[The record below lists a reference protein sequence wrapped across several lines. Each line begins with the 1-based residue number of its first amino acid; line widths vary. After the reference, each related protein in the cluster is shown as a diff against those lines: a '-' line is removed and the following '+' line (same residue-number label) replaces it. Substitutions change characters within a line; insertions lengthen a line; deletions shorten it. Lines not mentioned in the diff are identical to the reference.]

1 MDPLS
6 VTASI
11 FTILELSEA
20 VLSICYKFR
29 KSVKGASG
37 EAAKITKDLKALQDI
52 LEQLLELAE
61 IEEKTG
67 TCRLSSLSS
76 LTKSN
81 GPLARCL
88 HELESLEQKLKPA
101 TGLKQVG
108 KALSWPFKEGEVRK
122 ALEGLESIKASLQL
136 ALITDN
142 TQAVFRVEKSV
153 EELRLDSER
162 KELVEW
168 LQPVDPS
175 TNHNNARPKH
185 EPTTGNWLLKSEE
198 LAAWLCEPKQLLWL
212 HGIPGCGKSILCSTV
227 VEHVKS
233 WCKTQPKCNLFYFYF
248 DFSDSKKQATI
259 GLVRSVLSQ
268 LISQTGAI
276 PDEIKKLYKETG
288 RGNQQSGLE
297 SLIATLLSVLKSRH
311 ETYLILDALDECS
324 ERESLL
330 GLLSDLR
337 GPRSGNVHILTTSRR
352 EYDIELVLGN
362 IADES
367 ICIQSAVVDA
377 DIKKYVQSCLV
388 ADPKLSKWPVIVK
401 DEIEDALVKGSH
413 GMFRWVVCQI
423 DVLRRCR
430 KLPLLRQ
437 RLRELPNTID
447 ETYDRILLNIPED
460 DQQAAH
466 ATLQWLAF
474 SQRPM
479 TLGEISEAIA
489 VDTRQQCFDVE
500 NRFLDAHSILEI
512 CSSMVTIS
520 ESGKKYKYGHTQSV
534 VADEMRELQLAHYSV
549 KEYIVSERIRSGRAK
564 AFAVVEAQAH
574 EYMAEASL
582 VYLLSFDKPDSLY
595 KGVWNLFPFL
605 DYAARYW
612 SKHSQ
617 TVTGEAGQQV
627 LDLTRSLLDA
637 ENNKCFVNWLRI
649 WAPDDPYDNPKL
661 SRSSESVGPPLDYA
675 AFMGLLAVG
684 QLLIDDGADVN
695 AEGGSYGGALQ
706 AACHEGHEAIVQLL
720 IAKGAN
726 VNAQGGL
733 YGTAL
738 QTASKWGHEAIVQLL
753 IAKGAN
759 VNAQGELYGT
769 ALQTAS
775 KWGHEAIVQLLIEK
789 GANVNAQG
797 ELYGTALQTASKWGH
812 EAIVQLLIEKGAN
825 VNAQGGLC
833 NSTAL
838 QTAIEQGH
846 EAIVQLLIEK
856 GANVNAQSRHNN
868 STALQT
874 ASEGGHVAI
883 VQLLIA
889 KGANVNAQGGLYGT
903 ALQTASTWGNKA
915 IVQLLIE
922 KEANV
927 NAQGGVY
934 GTALEAA
941 IAAGNKAI
949 VQLLI
954 EKEANV
960 NAQGGVY
967 GTALE
972 AAIAAGNKAIV
983 QLLIEKGANVDAQS
997 GYYHTALRAVVIK
1010 NNDAIARLLLSAGA
1024 DVSVLEEPELKRLK
1038 EMLAG
1043 EGGLLTR
1050 TERAV
1055 EVEDLGMIGEVAE
1068 HGNAK
1073 KRRLNNED
1081 G

>member
-11 FTILELSEA
+11 VTILQLSAA

-67 TCRLSSLSS
+67 TSRLSSLSS

-185 EPTTGNWLLKSEE
+185 EPTTGNWLLKSGE

-212 HGIPGCGKSILCSTV
+212 HGTPGCGKSILCSTV
-227 VEHVKS
+227 IEHVKT
-233 WCKTQPKCNLFYFYF
+233 WCKTQPKCNLVYFYF

-268 LISQTGAI
+268 LISQTRAI

-288 RGNQQSGLE
+288 RGNQQPGLE

-311 ETYLILDALDECS
+311 ETYLIVDALDECS

-352 EYDIELVLGN
+352 EYDIKLVLGN

-367 ICIQSAVVDA
+367 ICIQSVVVDA

-388 ADPKLSKWPVIVK
+388 ADPKLSKWPVIVR

-489 VDTRQQCFDVE
+489 VDTRQRCFAVE
-500 NRFLDAHSILEI
+500 SRFLDAHSILEI
-512 CSSMVTIS
+512 CSSMVTLS
-520 ESGKKYKYGHTQSV
+520 ESGIENDLASIGSDLGTTEDDSESTESV
-534 VADEMRELQLAHYSV
+534 VTDEMKELQLAHYSV

-564 AFAVVEAQAH
+564 AFAVVEAQAQ

-595 KGVWNLFPFL
+595 KDVWNHFPFL
-605 DYAARYW
+605 KYAARYW
-612 SKHSQ
+612 FKHSQ
-617 TVTGEAGQQV
+617 TVTRDAGQQV
-627 LDLTRSLLDA
+627 LNLTRSLFDA
-637 ENNKCFVNWLRI
+637 ENNSCFINWLRI
-649 WAPDDPYDNPKL
+649 WEPDDRYDNPKL
-661 SRSSESVGPPLDYA
+661 SRSSESVKPPLYYA
-675 AFMGLLAVG
+675 ALMGLLGVG
-684 QLLIDDGADVN
+684 QLLI
-695 AEGGSYGGALQ
+695 E
-706 AACHEGHEAIVQLL
+706 E
-720 IAKGAN
+720 GAN
-726 VNAQGGL
+726 VNAQSGS

-738 QTASKWGHEAIVQLL
+738 NAASAEGNEAI
-753 IAKGAN
+753 A
-759 VNAQGELYGT
+759 
-769 ALQTAS
+769 
-775 KWGHEAIVQLLIEK
+775 HLLIEK
-789 GANVNAQG
+789 GANVNAQAKHH
-797 ELYGTALQTASKWGH
+797 ETALQLASGWGH
-812 EAIVQLLIEKGAN
+812 EAIAHLLIEKGAN
-825 VNAQGGLC
+825 VNAQAKHHE
-833 NSTAL
+833 TAL
-838 QTAIEQGH
+838 QLASKWGH
-846 EAIVQLLIEK
+846 EAVVQLLIEK
-856 GANVNAQSRHNN
+856 G
-868 STALQT
+868 
-874 ASEGGHVAI
+874 
-883 VQLLIA
+883 
-889 KGANVNAQGGLYGT
+889 
-903 ALQTASTWGNKA
+903 
-915 IVQLLIE
+915 
-922 KEANV
+922 ANV

-941 IAAGNKAI
+941 IAAGNKA
-949 VQLLI
+949 
-954 EKEANV
+954 
-960 NAQGGVY
+960 
-967 GTALE
+967 T
-972 AAIAAGNKAIV
+972 V
-983 QLLIEKGANVDAQS
+983 QLLIEKGANVNAQS
-997 GYYHTALRAVVIK
+997 ALYGTALQVASEQGHEAIAHLLIEKGANVNAQGGLYDTALRAAVIQ

-1024 DVSVLEEPELKRLK
+1024 DVNALEEPERKKLK
-1038 EMLAG
+1038 EMLAS

-1073 KRRLNNED
+1073 KRRLNDED
-1081 G
+1081 E